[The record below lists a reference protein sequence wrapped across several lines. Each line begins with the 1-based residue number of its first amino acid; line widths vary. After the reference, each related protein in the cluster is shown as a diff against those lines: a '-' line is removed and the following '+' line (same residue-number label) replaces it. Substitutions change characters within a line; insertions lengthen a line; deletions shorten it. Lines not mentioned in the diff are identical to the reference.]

1 MIEVFDKTRRRVAIL
16 ENAYAASESQK
27 INSVW
32 YFYFSLPY
40 GDSKNEYCKPFYYV
54 RPRGAGSA
62 VRRIGRG
69 KTPSPRSVPGL
80 RQGSSSS
87 LSFCLRDW
95 RKRPRFRLAPS
106 APDRR
111 ASPESHPRAVLVP
124 RPFAAIQGCSA
135 RNSKF
140 CFMEGPFYKKGPCL
154 SYS

>member
-1 MIEVFDKTRRRVAIL
+1 MD
-16 ENAYAASESQK
+16 
-27 INSVW
+27 
-32 YFYFSLPY
+32 
-40 GDSKNEYCKPFYYV
+40 
-54 RPRGAGSA
+54 RGAGSA

-124 RPFAAIQGCSA
+124 AGTPESVTPSASHSCFPARFVCPILFSSNTLTQPRSNVNHWRTFIHIRRISPRHSPGYWAFSQTKFTVWPFF
-135 RNSKF
+135 R
-140 CFMEGPFYKKGPCL
+140 EKGMI
-154 SYS
+154 Y